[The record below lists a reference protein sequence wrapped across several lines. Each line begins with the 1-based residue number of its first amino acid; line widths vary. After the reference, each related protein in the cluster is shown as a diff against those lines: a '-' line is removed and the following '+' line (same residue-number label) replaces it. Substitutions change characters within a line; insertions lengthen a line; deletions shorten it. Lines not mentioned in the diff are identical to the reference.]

1 MSDEKK
7 RELEA
12 RLRVVADRYG
22 DRLTP
27 EELEEVRK
35 ALEAN
40 LDAANALRSIRLGSW
55 DEPFSVFKP
64 VRRRRV

>member
-1 MSDEKK
+1 MSDERS

-12 RLRVVADRYG
+12 RFRVVADRNG

-27 EELEEVRK
+27 DELEEVRK
-35 ALEAN
+35 AIEAN
-40 LDAANALRSIRLGSW
+40 LDAAYALRSIKLENW

-64 VRRRRV
+64 MGRMRV

>member
-1 MSDEKK
+1 MGDEKS
-7 RELEA
+7 REVEA

-22 DRLTP
+22 GRLTL

-40 LDAANALRSIRLGSW
+40 IDAANALRSIRLGNW

-64 VRRRRV
+64 VRRKSV

>member
-1 MSDEKK
+1 MSDEKR

>member
-1 MSDEKK
+1 MSDEKS
-7 RELEA
+7 REFEA
-12 RLRVVADRYG
+12 RLKVVIDRYG

-40 LDAANALRSIRLGSW
+40 LDTANALRSISLGNW

>member
-1 MSDEKK
+1 MSDEKS

-12 RLRVVADRYG
+12 RLRVVVDRYG

-35 ALEAN
+35 TLETN
-40 LDAANALRSIRLGSW
+40 LDTANALRSIRLGNW

-64 VRRRRV
+64 IRRRRV

>member
-1 MSDEKK
+1 MSDEKS
-7 RELEA
+7 REVEA
-12 RLRVVADRYG
+12 RFRVVVDRYG

-35 ALEAN
+35 AVEAN
-40 LDAANALRSIRLGSW
+40 LDAAYALRSIKLENW

-64 VRRRRV
+64 LRRRRP

>member
-1 MSDEKK
+1 MSDEKS
-7 RELEA
+7 REFEA
-12 RLRVVADRYG
+12 RLKVVIDRYG

-40 LDAANALRSIRLGSW
+40 LDTANALRSIRLENW

>member
-1 MSDEKK
+1 MSDEKS

-12 RLRVVADRYG
+12 RLRVVVDRYG

-35 ALEAN
+35 TLETN
-40 LDAANALRSIRLGSW
+40 LDTANALRSIRLGNW

>member
-1 MSDEKK
+1 MSDEKS

-35 ALEAN
+35 ALETN
-40 LDAANALRSIRLGSW
+40 LDAANALRSIRLGNW

-64 VRRRRV
+64 IRRRSV

>member
-1 MSDEKK
+1 MSDEKS
-7 RELEA
+7 RETEA
-12 RLRVVADRYG
+12 RLRIIADRYG

-40 LDAANALRSIRLGSW
+40 LEAAHALRSIRLENW

-64 VRRRRV
+64 IRRRRV

>member
-40 LDAANALRSIRLGSW
+40 LDAANALRSIRLGNW

>member
-1 MSDEKK
+1 MSDEKS

-12 RLRVVADRYG
+12 RLRVVIDRYG

-40 LDAANALRSIRLGSW
+40 LDAAHALRSIRLENW

-64 VRRRRV
+64 IRRRRI

>member
-1 MSDEKK
+1 MSDEKR

-40 LDAANALRSIRLGSW
+40 LDAANALRSIRLGNW

>member
-1 MSDEKK
+1 MSDERS
-7 RELEA
+7 REVEA

-40 LDAANALRSIRLGSW
+40 LDAANALRSIRLGNW

-64 VRRRRV
+64 VRRKGA

>member
-1 MSDEKK
+1 MSDEKS

-12 RLRVVADRYG
+12 RLRVVVDRYG

-40 LDAANALRSIRLGSW
+40 LDAANALRSIRLGNW

>member
-1 MSDEKK
+1 MSDEKS
-7 RELEA
+7 REVEA
-12 RLRVVADRYG
+12 RFSVVADRYG

-35 ALEAN
+35 AIEAN
-40 LDAANALRSIRLGSW
+40 LDAAYALRSIKLENW

-64 VRRRRV
+64 LRRRRL

>member
-1 MSDEKK
+1 MGEEKS
-7 RELEA
+7 REVEA

-22 DRLTP
+22 DRLAP
-27 EELEEVRK
+27 DELEEVRK

-40 LDAANALRSIRLGSW
+40 LDAAHALRSIRLGNW

-64 VRRRRV
+64 IRRRRV